1 MLRTLVRQSI
11 LMVASLASSA
21 ALMALLVAAGLVG
34 MGQTGPT
41 GPSRS
46 ALDPVV
52 THLAPQL
59 QSAAPAGPLHAACRA
74 EAAAS
79 C

>member
-1 MLRTLVRQSI
+1 MFRALVRQSI

-34 MGQTGPT
+34 MGHTGPAD
-41 GPSRS
+41 PSHR
-46 ALDPVV
+46 AFDPVV
-52 THLAPQL
+52 TQLAPQL
-59 QSAAPAGPLHAACRA
+59 QSTATAVPVQAACRA
-74 EAAAS
+74 EAAGS